1 MSSAT
6 VPKQERGKQKHFQR
20 QQRSSS
26 CFLSFPPSAPL
37 EMQGALTAKTHLRR
51 LVHRQLAAKIMES
64 FDYRTVPVPCGHTRL
79 LRLPEAQH
87 ADSAA
92 SRLLNCYL
100 KSVPLARPPE
110 FTALSYVWGKS
121 SQKTSI
127 IINGRSLSITNTLA
141 VALKSIKLCT
151 AERLLWVDQICINQ
165 QDEAEKAIQVPLMG
179 NIYSTATTTIAWLGE
194 ASQRS
199 DEAMNYIAST
209 GSAAIDVGI
218 RDFKQLD
225 TILATQEVTPVCGS
239 MGENVDHAVS
249 DLQQR
254 ILGLI
259 SRFGDLANLAV
270 LPAVA
275 ALFDRPYFT
284 RGWIIQ
290 EVVIPANVSFQCGST
305 LVRKDAFIAAVTF
318 YQIQFNLHRLNFL
331 RKFQQ
336 HKAQGKPQPISEN
349 DEILMGHL
357 EPLVPILRAQS
368 HYHDV
373 QKRQDL
379 TMLSLQRRFSMT
391 DVRFTEPIDRILGFL
406 GLASDI
412 EKLGFQQSVSEAY
425 NSTWEDFHT
434 LVVGRMCRNGD
445 YSILE
450 HVQAPKSSPKLP
462 SWVPDFLKQQ
472 YPPLRSSTQAP
483 RGGQSL
489 PFSAGGPLATVTVK
503 WQFDEAAKSLCL
515 PVLIID
521 KLQNVGA
528 KVGSVRGG
536 IQEMLDYFSMSRE
549 ITTFCEQS
557 IRLQKESSWIYSTV
571 KRATEAPWRT
581 LSFDRE
587 PVGYSSSKQRATSRT
602 AAGYAEYME
611 ILPKLLAVNG
621 GRVSVEEAVTLSEE
635 QERQIAEMPQQVRTK
650 VATEMRM
657 SQLLLGEEAAGF
669 QARLF
674 HLEGKRTFISKKG
687 FVGIGQQNLQV
698 GDVVCVTRALEVPF
712 LLRPLTVDGLDCTYQ
727 FIGEAYCD
735 GIMDGEAWGLGL
747 LETRA
752 ILI

>member
-1 MSSAT
+1 
-6 VPKQERGKQKHFQR
+6 
-20 QQRSSS
+20 
-26 CFLSFPPSAPL
+26 
-37 EMQGALTAKTHLRR
+37 MQGALTAKTHLRR
-51 LVHRQLAAKIMES
+51 LVHRQLAAKVMES
-64 FDYRTVPVPCGHTRL
+64 FDYRTVPVPCGHIRL
-79 LRLPEAQH
+79 LCLPEAQH

-110 FTALSYVWGKS
+110 FTALSYVWGNS

-209 GSAAIDVGI
+209 GSAAIDAGI

-225 TILATQEVTPVCGS
+225 TILAMQEVTP
-239 MGENVDHAVS
+239 
-249 DLQQR
+249 R

-259 SRFGDLANLAV
+259 SRFGDLANLAI
-270 LPAVA
+270 LPALA

-290 EVVIPANVSFQCGST
+290 EVVIPTNVSFQCGST
-305 LVRKDAFIAAVTF
+305 LVGKDAFIAAVTF

-331 RKFQQ
+331 RKIQQ
-336 HKAQGKPQPISEN
+336 HKAQGKPRPISEN
-349 DEILMGHL
+349 DGILMGHL
-357 EPLVPILRAQS
+357 EPLVPILRAQN

-412 EKLGFQQSVSEAY
+412 EKLGFRQSVSEAY
-425 NSTWEDFHT
+425 NSAWEDFHT

-462 SWVPDFLKQQ
+462 SWVPDFSKQQ

-528 KVGSVRGG
+528 KLNERQKPHGELYPSIANQLGTHH
-536 IQEMLDYFSMSRE
+536 LNRE
-549 ITTFCEQS
+549 
-557 IRLQKESSWIYSTV
+557 RLQEPQQAMRNTWKFFQSSWQSMAV
-571 KRATEAPWRT
+571 ECQLKRR
-581 LSFDRE
+581 
-587 PVGYSSSKQRATSRT
+587 
-602 AAGYAEYME
+602 
-611 ILPKLLAVNG
+611 
-621 GRVSVEEAVTLSEE
+621 
-635 QERQIAEMPQQVRTK
+635 
-650 VATEMRM
+650 
-657 SQLLLGEEAAGF
+657 
-669 QARLF
+669 
-674 HLEGKRTFISKKG
+674 
-687 FVGIGQQNLQV
+687 
-698 GDVVCVTRALEVPF
+698 
-712 LLRPLTVDGLDCTYQ
+712 
-727 FIGEAYCD
+727 
-735 GIMDGEAWGLGL
+735 
-747 LETRA
+747 
-752 ILI
+752 